1 MKEEQTLKR
10 SSLRLNG
17 SSWREKAK
25 HPACAF
31 LIAAICFVCML
42 LFAQKYPVGDYT
54 VLVSDLEAQYA
65 PYLFLLKD
73 KLVNL
78 NFARFFT
85 DFGYSFLLGAGKGMA
100 GTFGYYLASP
110 FNLLVVFFDAY
121 QVNEFVMLLMGLKVS
136 LAAAFM
142 TAFIEERAEKKGTR
156 WPILWGIMYAFS
168 SYTMLFMFHIMWLDG
183 YMLLP
188 LLLLLIERY
197 VKAGSKGKLTGIT
210 VVLFFLFLANYYIA
224 YMAGIYSFIYLLSRM
239 YLLGKFSKENKPLT
253 MIGRFVLRAVFTG
266 LTLCIILLPVGL
278 DTIRNGDPTHSGGE
292 ASYVGFTFTS
302 FLDHIFM
309 GYPGEFSDVL
319 ICNMPLIF
327 VSLLVT
333 ILCTVYFVSKV
344 FAGKTRRFYAVCFIL
359 IYATLCIDFL
369 DVAWQ
374 VFDKPNWF
382 WHREAFCFIPLFLT
396 VSYTVFENLKKVAHA
411 EILKAAG
418 ILAVLLLMAQSF
430 GTMKSEGKVFL
441 ANLIMI
447 PVIILLLLGL
457 KKEDWKGQL
466 KDMGKI
472 IPIILVVLTVYEV
485 TFLAPMLSSGTATL
499 SVFTSEGREYV
510 DAVLSFEDCV
520 LATNN
525 VGIGFRSEYDN
536 IRAIDD
542 VGVGGSE
549 QLAGYRGISLF
560 NSNSNKAFG
569 RFLKQLGC
577 NVNYNYF
584 AAGHGYSAPSLDT
597 FFSIGTLYSTD
608 DSYRGMNYVTSDDNL
623 SFYTARTVLPLAFTA
638 DAGARD
644 FDFYS
649 LETATENKNYFE
661 FQNDWYRSLF
671 PSFTE
676 DFFVPVD
683 ESNIE
688 YELLNGSEININDY
702 QAFETKTDE
711 DEISSSEAES
721 SAAFDPD
728 DLGNEVVSEY
738 YETQIDVYRN
748 NKNIPIIMNYEITI
762 DSEDELYMNI
772 SVPRTNS
779 GSELYING
787 SLAALYSEGTY
798 YSAIARIGSYDIGE
812 TVQVTLTADHDTF
825 TYVEVNFAYFDTD
838 VFETQFAGVNTEATQ
853 ITEADDGYITFT
865 ADVDA
870 GDMILTS
877 IPFEDGWTAYVD
889 GVETEIK
896 PYQEALI
903 ALDVA
908 PGHHDVRLQYAPPGV
923 KAGALLSIVGIIGL
937 AALSVI
943 DGKNKR

>member
-17 SSWREKAK
+17 NSWKEKAK

-31 LIAAICFVCML
+31 LATAMCFICML

-73 KLVNL
+73 KLINL
-78 NFARFFT
+78 NFARFFS

-110 FNLLVVFFDAY
+110 FNLLVLFFDAY

-136 LAAAFM
+136 LASAFM

-168 SYTMLFMFHIMWLDG
+168 SYTMLFLFHIMWLDG

-239 YLLGKFSKENKPLT
+239 YLLGMFSKKNKPLT

-302 FLDHIFM
+302 FLDRIFM
-309 GYPGEFSDVL
+309 GYPGEFSDIL
-319 ICNMPLIF
+319 INNMPLIF

-333 ILCTVYFVSKV
+333 ILCTVYFVSKA
-344 FAGKTRRFYAVCFIL
+344 FTGKAKTFYAVCFIL

-396 VSYTVFENLKKVAHA
+396 VSYTVFENLKKVTYA

-430 GTMKSEGKVFL
+430 GAMKSEGKVFL

-447 PVIILLLLGL
+447 PAIILLLLGL
-457 KKEDWKGQL
+457 KKADWKGQL

-472 IPIILVVLTVYEV
+472 IPVILVVLTVYEV
-485 TFLAPMLSSGTATL
+485 TFLSPMLSSGTATL
-499 SVFTSEGREYV
+499 SVFTSKGKEYV

-520 LATNN
+520 IATENL
-525 VGIGFRSEYDN
+525 GIGFRSEYDN

-584 AAGHGYSAPSLDT
+584 AAGHGYSAPSIDT

-608 DSYRGMNYVTSDDNL
+608 DSYRGMNYITSDDNL

-649 LETATENKNYFE
+649 LETATEEKNYFD

-683 ESNIE
+683 ESDIE
-688 YELLNGSEININDY
+688 FEMLNGEAINIGDY
-702 QAFETKTDE
+702 QSDETDPE
-711 DEISSSEAES
+711 ESISSEEES
-721 SAAFDPD
+721 SAVFDPD
-728 DLGNEVVSEY
+728 DLGQEIVSDY
-738 YETQIDVYRN
+738 YNNQIDVYRSN
-748 NKNIPIIMNYEITI
+748 SKLPIILDYEVTV
-762 DSEDELYMNI
+762 DREDELYANI
-772 SVPRTNS
+772 SVPRINS
-779 GSELYING
+779 GCEVYLDGDLIGYFSPATN
-787 SLAALYSEGTY
+787 YST
-798 YSAIARIGSYDIGE
+798 ILRLGSYEPGE
-812 TVQVTLTADHDTF
+812 KVQFTIMADHDTF
-825 TYVEVNFAYFDTD
+825 TYMQINFAYFDTD
-838 VFETQFAGVNTEATQ
+838 AFEAQFAGVNTEATQ

-908 PGHHDVRLQYAPPGV
+908 PGHHDVRLQYAPPGI
-923 KAGALLSIVGIIGL
+923 KAGAVLSIVGIIGL

>member
-17 SSWREKAK
+17 NSWQEKAK

-31 LIAAICFVCML
+31 LATAMCFICML

-73 KLVNL
+73 KLINL
-78 NFARFFT
+78 NFARFFS

-110 FNLLVVFFDAY
+110 FNLLVLFFDAY

-136 LAAAFM
+136 LASAFM

-224 YMAGIYSFIYLLSRM
+224 YMAGIYSFIYMLSRM
-239 YLLGKFSKENKPLT
+239 YLLGKFSKGNKPLT
-253 MIGRFVLRAVFTG
+253 MIGRFVLRAIFTG

-278 DTIRNGDPTHSGGE
+278 DTIRNGDPTHMGGE
-292 ASYVGFTFTS
+292 TSYVGFTFTS
-302 FLDHIFM
+302 FLDRIFM
-309 GYPGEFSDVL
+309 GYPGEFSDIL
-319 ICNMPLIF
+319 ISNMPLIF
-327 VSLLVT
+327 VSILVT
-333 ILCTVYFVSKV
+333 ILCTVYFVSKA
-344 FAGKTRRFYAVCFIL
+344 FTGKAKTFYAVCFIL

-396 VSYTVFENLKKVAHA
+396 VSYTVFENLKKVTYA

-430 GTMKSEGKVFL
+430 GTMKSEEKVFL
-441 ANLIMI
+441 ANLIVI
-447 PVIILLLLGL
+447 PAVILLLLGL

-466 KDMGKI
+466 KDMDKI
-472 IPIILVVLTVYEV
+472 VPVILVVLTIYEV
-485 TFLAPMLSSGTATL
+485 TFLSPMLSSGTATL
-499 SVFTSEGREYV
+499 SVFTSKGKEYV
-510 DAVLSFEDCV
+510 DAVLSLEDCV
-520 LATNN
+520 IASENL
-525 VGIGFRSEYDN
+525 GIGFRSEYDN

-584 AAGHGYSAPSLDT
+584 AAGHGYSAPSIDT

-608 DSYRGMNYVTSDDNL
+608 DSYRGMNYITSDDNL
-623 SFYTARTVLPLAFTA
+623 SFYTARTVLPLVFTA
-638 DAGARD
+638 DESARD

-649 LETATENKNYFE
+649 LETATEEKNYFD

-671 PSFTE
+671 PTFTE
-676 DFFVPVD
+676 DFFVSVD
-683 ESNIE
+683 ESDIE
-688 YELLNGSEININDY
+688 FEMLNGEAINIGDY
-702 QAFETKTDE
+702 QSDETDPE
-711 DEISSSEAES
+711 ESISSEEES
-721 SAAFDPD
+721 SAVFDPD
-728 DLGNEVVSEY
+728 DLGQEIVSDY
-738 YETQIDVYRN
+738 YNNQIDVYRSN
-748 NKNIPIIMNYEITI
+748 SKLPIILDYEVTV
-762 DSEDELYMNI
+762 DREDELYANI
-772 SVPRTNS
+772 SVPRINS
-779 GSELYING
+779 GCEVYLDGDLIGYFSPGTN
-787 SLAALYSEGTY
+787 YST
-798 YSAIARIGSYDIGE
+798 ILRLGSYEPGE
-812 TVQVTLTADHDTF
+812 KVQFTIMADHDTF
-825 TYVEVNFAYFDTD
+825 TYMQINFAYFDTD
-838 VFETQFAGVNTEATQ
+838 AFEAQFAGVDTEATQ

-889 GVETEIK
+889 GVETDIK